1 MDLLV
6 SQVLE
11 NCKQYNSKLAI
22 VDDSEE
28 ISYADLKEKIFYQ
41 AAHLTEKKIAN
52 KRVLLKAD
60 NSSTFIINYL
70 ACHLIG
76 STCVPLDPDIKSAQL
91 KEIQKD
97 ANTDI
102 LIEDLDEGKKS
113 LDSLNKL
120 DISKE
125 ADILFTSGTTGRR
138 KGVLL
143 TQANIIT
150 SARQINEY
158 IGNTSNDV
166 ELLVMPFSHSFG
178 LTRMRCAL
186 LAGSTCVLLNGLSK
200 PKEFYRLLSERKV
213 TGLGIVPSGWALL
226 RKISRD
232 KISEFKSQIKYIEL
246 GSSPMT
252 KEQKKDLMDTLPTT
266 NIVMHYGST
275 EASRACFL
283 NFTSDVSHLDS
294 VGRPIGKNKI
304 LIMDENGK
312 VLENNQVGKI
322 YVEGGMVSPGYLNIK
337 SRKSVQSYHEMG
349 DLGYINSEG
358 YLYLQGRISDI
369 INVGGKKVSPVEI
382 ENALKKYPGIS
393 DCACTGVPHEISG
406 ETIKAF
412 VVGDTFD
419 EKELKKYLMQKLEI
433 YKIPTIFERLDS
445 LPYTDSGK
453 LIRNKI

>member
-6 SQVLE
+6 SHVLE

-22 VDDSEE
+22 VDGSEE
-28 ISYADLKEKIFYQ
+28 ISYADLKEKIFTQ
-41 AAHLTEKKIAN
+41 AAHFTEKKIAN
-52 KRVLLKAD
+52 KRVLLRAD

-76 STCVPLDPDIKSAQL
+76 STCVPFDPDIKSSQL
-91 KEIQKD
+91 KEIKKES
-97 ANTDI
+97 NTDF
-102 LIEDLDEGKKS
+102 LIENLNEDKKS
-113 LDSLNKL
+113 WDSLKKL
-120 DISKE
+120 NASKE
-125 ADILFTSGTTGRR
+125 ADILFTSGTTGKR

-143 TQANIIT
+143 TQANIFT
-150 SARQINEY
+150 AARQINEY
-158 IGNTSNDV
+158 IGNSSNDV

-186 LAGSTCVLLNGLSK
+186 LAGSTSVLLNGLSK
-200 PKEFYRLLSERKV
+200 PKEFFRLLSERKV

-232 KISEFKSQIKYIEL
+232 KISEFKSQIKYLEL

-252 KEQKKDLMDTLPTT
+252 REQKKDVMDLLPNT

-283 NFTSDVSHLDS
+283 NFTNDKNYLDS
-294 VGRPIGKNKI
+294 VGKPIGKNKI
-304 LIMDENGK
+304 LIIDENEK

-322 YVEGGMVSPGYLNIK
+322 YVKGGMVSSGYLNIK
-337 SRKSVQSYHEMG
+337 SNKFLQSYHEMG
-349 DLGYINSEG
+349 DLGYVNSEG
-358 YLYLQGRISDI
+358 YLYLQGRISDL
-369 INVGGKKVSPVEI
+369 INVGGKKVSPLEI
-382 ENALKKYPGIS
+382 EHALKKFPGIS

-412 VVGDTFD
+412 IVGDTFD
-419 EKELKKYLMQKLEI
+419 EKDLKKYLMQKLET

-453 LIRNKI
+453 LIKNKI